1 MEPFVV
7 KLKRDINHLLPVFRF
22 GYNQLILY
30 NTIIHYEIL
39 CISTLL
45 KFINPPSS
53 LNPAQKSSWN
63 ICCCYCTNTSYF
75 HYHTLLA

>member
-53 LNPAQKSSWN
+53 LNPA
-63 ICCCYCTNTSYF
+63 
-75 HYHTLLA
+75 